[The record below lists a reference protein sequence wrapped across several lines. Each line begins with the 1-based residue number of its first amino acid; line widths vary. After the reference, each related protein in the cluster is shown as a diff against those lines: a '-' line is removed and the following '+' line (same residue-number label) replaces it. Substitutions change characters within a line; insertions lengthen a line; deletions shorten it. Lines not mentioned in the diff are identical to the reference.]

1 MRKLLIAT
9 LIFSAVLAG
18 PRARAM
24 ETDQYNLPPTPLADI
39 GDEFTQYVW
48 DNIFT
53 AAARLNAEIAAHEAC
68 IRSPAARQSKCASDQ
83 TERKKLAELRSP
95 DALAKAVY
103 KLLGDGTI
111 FTSHT
116 GDWLTTHEFAQTPSR
131 YKTSF
136 TDSIFVTMPIDYATL
151 SPTIRVNGVEMGTD
165 KFDHF
170 FQQGYRYYKIYDR
183 ELAKGRTP
191 DEAAKRAIAWGKK
204 TEKTIYG
211 YLVSGVFSN
220 ADLFANYAGMKFYL
234 GLTQPVKIGDTT
246 REPTLSLVE
255 GQWQVNI
262 DADERAALLK
272 PFVTDRMNEALN
284 PSGYTFFVYPTVR
297 DVVRKKSCPQ
307 WRTAFPT
314 LTRDELATRSK
325 ALELWKGEN
334 YGFSRRSRMVTLA
347 DACFGD

>member
-1 MRKLLIAT
+1 MLTVVSVL
-9 LIFSAVLAG
+9 SAGWPAQ
-18 PRARAM
+18 AM

-39 GDEFTQYVW
+39 GDEFTQYLW

-53 AAARLNAEIAAHEAC
+53 AAAHLNADIDAHERC
-68 IRSPAARQSKCASDQ
+68 VRSQYVSEGSIQALKCASEA
-83 TERKKLAELRSP
+83 TERKKLAELQSP

-116 GDWLTTHEFAQTPSR
+116 GDWLTTHNFAHTPAR

-151 SPTIRVNGVEMGTD
+151 SPTVRVNGVEMGTD

-170 FQQGYRYYKIYDR
+170 FQQGYRYYTIYSR
-183 ELAKGRTP
+183 ELANGKTP
-191 DEAAKRAIAWGKK
+191 EQAAKKAVSWGKM

-234 GLTQPVKIGDTT
+234 GLTQPLKLSDTA
-246 REPTLSLVE
+246 RPPTFTLVE
-255 GQWQVNI
+255 GRWHVNAS
-262 DADERAALLK
+262 ADERADLLK
-272 PFVTDRMNEALN
+272 PFISDHMNEALN
-284 PSGYTFFVYPTVR
+284 PSGFTFLVYPTVR
-297 DVVRKKSCPQ
+297 RVVKKKSCPQ
-307 WRTAFPT
+307 WRTAFPS
-314 LTRDELATRSK
+314 LTRDDISARTKS
-325 ALELWKGEN
+325 LELWNGED
-334 YGFSRRSRMVTLA
+334 YGFSRRSKMVTLA
-347 DACFGD
+347 DTCFGD